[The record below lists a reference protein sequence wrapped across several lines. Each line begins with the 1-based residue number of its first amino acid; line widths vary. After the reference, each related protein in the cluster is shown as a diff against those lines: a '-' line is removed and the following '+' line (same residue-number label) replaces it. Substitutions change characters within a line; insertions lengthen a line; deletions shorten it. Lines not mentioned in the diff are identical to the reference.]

1 MSGGAKGTGVNLL
14 KILCVHGYRQNAK
27 AFREKTGSL
36 RKALKRQA
44 EFVYIDAPNTIP
56 VPDEENGVEQLGW
69 WFSKPNNCFN
79 AREESTFCEGYDESV
94 QVIVDAI
101 KEHGPF
107 DGILGFSQGAS
118 MVGFICSLQC
128 QGDARFN
135 FDFAIL
141 VAGFKS
147 VNSFHKSLYEK
158 PVTMPT
164 LHVFG
169 DTDNVIPKEMSE
181 DLLTYFVD
189 PQTVKH
195 PGGHFVP
202 ASSPQ
207 KKVYIEFLNT
217 FVQKKVAE
225 S

>member
-1 MSGGAKGTGVNLL
+1 MCDEKPREWKMSGGAKGTGVNLL

-56 VPDEENGVEQLGW
+56 VPDEEN
-69 WFSKPNNCFN
+69 
-79 AREESTFCEGYDESV
+79 
-94 QVIVDAI
+94 
-101 KEHGPF
+101 
-107 DGILGFSQGAS
+107 GILGFSQGAS